1 MKKMNEYQ
9 KKKSNNRNNKSLD
22 NKNAQYYNLNA
33 RTKKIN
39 NFINIKREI
48 INKNNEEANF
58 KNKKSKIYKKQKSI
72 DNTNQK
78 YILNNITS
86 SINNNNQYFKKQ
98 IRPIKFTNKNNNQN
112 KINNIKITRKK
123 NQTKRNLSID
133 NNSNHNIKNDI
144 SYKKAYK
151 KLSNITNPYL
161 KNSYYNFQN
170 KKSSDDIYSDS
181 NDRTYENEIIKF
193 NSKNVVTTFVQIEDL
208 TQIPVR
214 MGGTQNRY
222 ADYDYNEAKRAAVTC
237 RRIEYS
243 YNLRNVIKSEICL
256 DEVIMIQR
264 WWRNILRRKNEE
276 LLKDLKIIEKIN
288 INNIQRYI
296 LFLNKI
302 HYVYVLHL
310 LNDFFNKFKIRY
322 GKLYYK
328 NYFNR
333 NAIKIQRAFREFLS
347 KRKSEGQNKLKILLN
362 KYIYKYKKEKLLEE
376 ISNIHKIINKIKFLQ
391 NFFKYYLLRKK
402 ENYLLKFAHE
412 IHPFIYYLLKYRIPK
427 TKQRIRKYK
436 RKTKRFLIFIEK
448 WKNLVRYKR
457 MIKYMTFLENITFI
471 IKKKFF
477 IFFILRL
484 VERINAMITYF
495 LLQPLMKNILR
506 NYYLTKINNAFLIWK
521 KNDKLKKKRYKLAM
535 NLIKKTIKIYTI
547 NSLIKELY
555 QKNKNG

>member
-1 MKKMNEYQ
+1 MKKMNEYK
-9 KKKSNNRNNKSLD
+9 KKKSNIRNNQSLD
-22 NKNAQYYNLNA
+22 NKNAKYYNLNA
-33 RTKKIN
+33 RTKKMN

-58 KNKKSKIYKKQKSI
+58 INKKSNMYKKQKSI

-78 YILNNITS
+78 YILNNISS
-86 SINNNNQYFKKQ
+86 SINNNNNNQYFKKQ
-98 IRPIKFTNKNNNQN
+98 IRPIKFTNKNNKQN
-112 KINNIKITRKK
+112 NINNKKNTRKK
-123 NQTKRNLSID
+123 NQTKRNLSIE
-133 NNSNHNIKNDI
+133 NNNIKNNI
-144 SYKKAYK
+144 SYKRSSK
-151 KLSNITNPYL
+151 KLSNIGNPYL
-161 KNSYYNFQN
+161 KNSYNYFQN

-237 RRIEYS
+237 GRIEYS

-276 LLKDLKIIEKIN
+276 LMKDLRIIEKIN

-302 HYVYVLHL
+302 NYVYVLHL

-362 KYIYKYKKEKLLEE
+362 RYLYKKKKEKLLEE
-376 ISNIHKIINKIKFLQ
+376 IKNIHKTFNKIKFLQ
-391 NFFKYYLLRKK
+391 NFVKYYLLTKK
-402 ENYLLKFAHE
+402 EDYLLKYAHE
-412 IHPFIYYLLKYRIPK
+412 IHPFIYYLWKYKIPK
-427 TKQRIRKYK
+427 NKQRIRKYK

-495 LLQPLMKNILR
+495 LLRPLMKNILR
-506 NYYLTKINNAFLIWK
+506 NYYLTKISNAFFIWK
-521 KNDKLKKKRYKLAM
+521 KNDKLKKKRNKLGM

-547 NSLIKELY
+547 NSLIK
-555 QKNKNG
+555 K

>member
-86 SINNNNQYFKKQ
+86 SINNNQYFKKQ

-144 SYKKAYK
+144 SYKKTYK

-193 NSKNVVTTFVQIEDL
+193 NSKNVVT
-208 TQIPVR
+208 
-214 MGGTQNRY
+214 
-222 ADYDYNEAKRAAVTC
+222 C

-256 DEVIMIQR
+256 DEVITIQR
-264 WWRNILRRKNEE
+264 WWRNILRRRNEE

-362 KYIYKYKKEKLLEE
+362 KYIYKYKKEKLFEE

-402 ENYLLKFAHE
+402 ENYLL
-412 IHPFIYYLLKYRIPK
+412 Y
-427 TKQRIRKYK
+427 
-436 RKTKRFLIFIEK
+436 
-448 WKNLVRYKR
+448 
-457 MIKYMTFLENITFI
+457 ITF
-471 IKKKFF
+471 
-477 IFFILRL
+477 
-484 VERINAMITYF
+484 
-495 LLQPLMKNILR
+495 
-506 NYYLTKINNAFLIWK
+506 
-521 KNDKLKKKRYKLAM
+521 
-535 NLIKKTIKIYTI
+535 
-547 NSLIKELY
+547 
-555 QKNKNG
+555 